1 MDWGFMAFAVA
12 STLSLAAGGLLL
24 LVGYIGTVPA
34 AFSFGLKTGLP
45 VLLLPVIG
53 PVWFALSRGP
63 EFRRPAIQ
71 LIVGVALVGT
81 AFRRKTGGRDD
92 RGCQK
97 PLIFICSGRT
107 RCPNTQATPF
117 VL

>member
-1 MDWGFMAFAVA
+1 MDWGFIAFAIA
-12 STLSLAAGGLLL
+12 STLSLAGGGLLL

-45 VLLLPVIG
+45 VLLVPVIG

-71 LIVGVALVGT
+71 LIVGLALVAL
-81 AFRRKTGGRDD
+81 ATG
-92 RGCQK
+92 
-97 PLIFICSGRT
+97 LIMGLGPYFADKMVAEMVEAAKNR
-107 RCPNTQATPF
+107 
-117 VL
+117 

>member
-12 STLSLAAGGLLL
+12 STLSLAAGGVLLL
-24 LVGYIGTVPA
+24 AGYIGTVPA

-63 EFRRPAIQ
+63 EFRRSAIQ
-71 LIVGVALVGT
+71 LIVGVALV
-81 AFRRKTGGRDD
+81 ALATG
-92 RGCQK
+92 
-97 PLIFICSGRT
+97 LILGLGPHFAEKLAAEMIEAAKNR
-107 RCPNTQATPF
+107 
-117 VL
+117 

>member
-12 STLSLAAGGLLL
+12 STLSLAAGGVLL

-53 PVWFALSRGP
+53 PVWFALNRGP
-63 EFRRPAIQ
+63 EFRRAAIQ
-71 LIVGVALVGT
+71 LIAGLLLVAIAGGLILGLGPHFAEKLV
-81 AFRRKTGGRDD
+81 AEAIEAARNR
-92 RGCQK
+92 
-97 PLIFICSGRT
+97 
-107 RCPNTQATPF
+107 
-117 VL
+117 

>member
-1 MDWGFMAFAVA
+1 MDWGFTAFAVA

-34 AFSFGLKTGLP
+34 AFHSGLKTGLL

-53 PVWFALSRGP
+53 PVWFALNQGP

-71 LIVGVALVGT
+71 LIVGLMLVAFAGGLILGLGPHFAEKLV
-81 AFRRKTGGRDD
+81 AEMVEAAKNR
-92 RGCQK
+92 
-97 PLIFICSGRT
+97 
-107 RCPNTQATPF
+107 
-117 VL
+117 

>member
-1 MDWGFMAFAVA
+1 MDWGFIAFAVA

-45 VLLLPVIG
+45 VLLVPVIG
-53 PVWFALSRGP
+53 PVWFALSHGP

-71 LIVGVALVGT
+71 LIAGLALVAL
-81 AFRRKTGGRDD
+81 ATG
-92 RGCQK
+92 
-97 PLIFICSGRT
+97 LILGLAPYFAEKMVAEMVEAAKNR
-107 RCPNTQATPF
+107 
-117 VL
+117 

>member
-1 MDWGFMAFAVA
+1 MDWAFMAFAVV

-24 LVGYIGTVPA
+24 LIGYIGTVPA

-45 VLLLPVIG
+45 VLLVPVIG

-71 LIVGVALVGT
+71 LIAGVALV
-81 AFRRKTGGRDD
+81 ALATG
-92 RGCQK
+92 
-97 PLIFICSGRT
+97 LILGLGPHFAEKLAAEMIEAAKNR
-107 RCPNTQATPF
+107 
-117 VL
+117 